1 MQCLWCE
8 TDSASHTKL
17 TGYWELPDGSRAIE
31 IQSIPSIICANC
43 GMEYQEDQ
51 TVEDIEEQLLLID
64 TKKLPKI
71 ITYQGLMEQ
80 PRRLKK
86 NYFDFNKYP
95 L

>member
-1 MQCLWCE
+1 LRCLWCE
-8 TDSASHTKL
+8 ADHASRAKS

-31 IQSIPSIICANC
+31 IQFIPSILCANC

-51 TVEDIEEQLLLID
+51 TVEEIEEQLLLID
-64 TKKLPKI
+64 TKRLPKI
-71 ITYQGLMEQ
+71 TTYQKLMEQ
-80 PRRLKK
+80 PRLLKK

>member
-1 MQCLWCE
+1 LQCLWCE
-8 TDSASHTKL
+8 NNSASRVKS

-31 IQSIPSIICANC
+31 IQDIPSVICLSC

-51 TVEDIEEQLLLID
+51 IVEEIEEQLLLIN
-64 TKKLPKI
+64 TKKLPKTL
-71 ITYQGLMEQ
+71 TYQELMQQ
-80 PRRLKK
+80 PKQLKK